1 MSDGQIQLVLIVDIQ
16 YPDMKKASF
25 SVMMAGDPGSDW
37 VQHSEIFYDDGNFL
51 QSPDGQVDLYL
62 SDFLGQTGLPAAL
75 CRPSATELAT
85 GISRFVYSSIFI
97 TFELPNLTMC

>member
-16 YPDMKKASF
+16 YPDMKKVSL
-25 SVMMAGDPGSDW
+25 SVMMAGDPGSGW
-37 VQHSEIFYDDGNFL
+37 VQHSEIFYHGSFL
-51 QSPDGQVDLYL
+51 QPPGGQVDLYL

-75 CRPSATELAT
+75 CRPSATELAA
-85 GISRFVYSSIFI
+85 GISRFVYSSIFV